1 MEENKTPTA
10 LSVENVDRIF
20 TDCLFRSHAEYDEY
34 VKNQGVVIKVQSV
47 QNPKVTVCFQYERL
61 ESHREEIKEMVLQL
75 PDGFHKNKGGGWSFL
90 NLCQDRNG
98 DLWTGFQ
105 TEQEKLALL
114 GMATHVLMPLLSIE
128 ESHILP
134 GGMPYFRVEV
144 DE

>member
-1 MEENKTPTA
+1 MKENKTSTA

-20 TDCLFRSHAEYDEY
+20 SDCLFRSHAEHDEY

-47 QNPKVTVCFQYERL
+47 QNPKVIVCFHSERL

-75 PDGFHKNKGGGWSFL
+75 PESFHKGKGGGHSFL
-90 NLCQDRNG
+90 NMCENKDG

-114 GMATHVLMPLLSIE
+114 GMATHVLMPLLPIE

>member
-1 MEENKTPTA
+1 MEENKTPTVLCA
-10 LSVENVDRIF
+10 ENVDRIF
-20 TDCLFRSHAEYDEY
+20 SDCLFRSHAEYDEY
-34 VKNQGVVIKVQSV
+34 VKNQGIVIKVQSV
-47 QNPKVTVCFQYERL
+47 QNPKATVCFHSERL

-128 ESHILP
+128 ENHILP
-134 GGMPYFRVEV
+134 GCMPYFRVEV
-144 DE
+144 NE